1 MLLEKRGSWVCAL
14 CLPDPEWVMLR
25 EWLPLTDFSRFNEM
39 IGGLEQLLGKGE
51 KKLAFEVE
59 KQLGY
64 KNIISSLL
72 KKKK

>member
-1 MLLEKRGSWVCAL
+1 
-14 CLPDPEWVMLR
+14 
-25 EWLPLTDFSRFNEM
+25 M